1 MIQNYEQYKS
11 SLDTLVLLIFIA
23 ALNER
28 QEYDICSMNDA
39 EKINSGYTVRKIMA
53 MVCIYAGTKMP
64 ESKDV
69 VRSMKRV
76 TLQYLRKQVE
86 IGMYKS
92 VLVKDPNL
100 NININVFFPEIKFIE
115 KIAKVQNL

>member
-53 MVCIYAGTKMP
+53 MVCIYAETEMP